1 MRRCWSMAG
10 LIFALVGPGGP
21 DTAAQMFDLDAAA
34 GPPALGLDTYAA
46 DCVRKLELEM
56 VGLADRANNT
66 PAPAGDVLR
75 ASLGARWLAVTLL
88 ERADRGAAAGSLDFI
103 AGFRLYRGRNDLDEL
118 LETAL
123 EPRGDGGAA
132 AALRRFNDR
141 LDVLSRELPTDRDD
155 DLDDQLGTLLRP
167 LADAVAALSP
177 GPVANHWVPADDITR
192 GPGLAPPA
200 SAGIDEL
207 LQQIETQINTTEL
220 TEQTAHELRRI
231 TELLRR
237 GAAFAEYQPA
247 VERDCRLLV
256 DVLDLAGAAGRAG
269 WLDERREIYRQEI
282 QEAVMLLGDPV
293 TRVEAANRLR
303 RLAAARHAI
312 ERISTLS
319 QNNDAPA
326 ARPGASRPRPRA
338 AAIDV
343 ETLRTAF
350 LAATAGSADQD
361 DNDRSMETLVR
372 VLDGMIA
379 YRDMAEPELA
389 PELRRV
395 WRKLNGSYAAA
406 ERAVIAK
413 LPALVGRPDALS
425 DPALVSVLGDHTQYL
440 EDLERLAKVPQWV
453 DTVRFISPR
462 GAGPFSAHVRK
473 LAGWLMDPGRRPQA
487 VRGLG
492 GIERQLADFYPM
504 PFEQT
509 LRRGD
514 RPAIMATGG
523 LHEQLA
529 DRIDNERRRWAEA
542 WGDDSMSET
551 TSRMRLLHR
560 LTKIMADTETLLELG
575 DGALILN
582 RWAAWEIDP
591 ETFQLVADL
600 GNRLKLATTA
610 AIEADDAGL
619 TDQLDRIQAPAAAL
633 ISRLT
638 EALDDP
644 LLQVP
649 GGALSVVGQTV
660 RRPPPDAWMLHRRRE
675 IADVCRYEMELQ
687 YARSTGREELAA
699 KLTAYVDMLAGDLLE
714 EISP

>member
-21 DTAAQMFDLDAAA
+21 DAAAQRFDLDAAA

-46 DCVRKLELEM
+46 DCVRKLEQEM
-56 VGLADRANNT
+56 VGLADQASNA

-118 LETAL
+118 LNTAL
-123 EPRGDGGAA
+123 EPRDDGGAA

-141 LDVLSRELPTDRDD
+141 LEVLSRELPTDQDD

-167 LADAVAALSP
+167 LADAVGALSP
-177 GPVANHWVPADDITR
+177 GPVTNHWVPADDITR

-231 TELLRR
+231 TQFLRR

-247 VERDCRLLV
+247 VERDCQLLA

-282 QEAVMLLGDPV
+282 QEAVMLFGDSV
-293 TRVEAANRLR
+293 TRGEAETRLR
-303 RLAAARHAI
+303 RLAAERHAI

-319 QNNDAPA
+319 QNTGAPVGK
-326 ARPGASRPRPRA
+326 PGTSRPRPRA
-338 AAIDV
+338 ATIDV

-350 LAATAGSADQD
+350 LAATAGSAEQD
-361 DNDRSMETLVR
+361 DSGRSMETLVR

-395 WRKLNGSYAAA
+395 WRKLDGAYAAS

-413 LPALVGRPDALS
+413 LPVLVGRPDALS

-462 GAGPFSAHVRK
+462 GAGPFSGHVRK
-473 LAGWLMDPGRRPQA
+473 LAGWLTDPGRRPQA

-492 GIERQLADFYPM
+492 EIERQLADFYPM
-504 PFEQT
+504 PFEQA

-514 RPAIMATGG
+514 RPAIVATGA
-523 LHEQLA
+523 LQEQLA
-529 DRIDNERRRWAEA
+529 DRIDQERRRWAEA
-542 WGDDSMSET
+542 WGDDSASVT
-551 TSRMRLLHR
+551 AARMRLLHR
-560 LTKIMADTETLLELG
+560 LTKIMADTETLLKLG
-575 DGALILN
+575 DGSWPT
-582 RWAAWEIDP
+582 WA
-591 ETFQLVADL
+591 
-600 GNRLKLATTA
+600 
-610 AIEADDAGL
+610 
-619 TDQLDRIQAPAAAL
+619 
-633 ISRLT
+633 
-638 EALDDP
+638 
-644 LLQVP
+644 
-649 GGALSVVGQTV
+649 
-660 RRPPPDAWMLHRRRE
+660 
-675 IADVCRYEMELQ
+675 
-687 YARSTGREELAA
+687 TG
-699 KLTAYVDMLAGDLLE
+699 
-714 EISP
+714 